1 MNSTAGAVGQAASN
15 VVDGVRRI
23 AVLRANALGD
33 LLLALPALEALRR
46 AYPAARL
53 TLLARSWHADFLRG
67 RPGPVDEVIALPPI
81 SGVSEAADGHR
92 APEGLFDELREH
104 RFDLAV
110 QIHGGGRHSNPFI
123 RRLGARVTAGLCSA
137 DAERLDRWVPYVY
150 YQHEVLRYLEVAAL
164 VGGTLGTPAGGTTDL
179 VEPRLA
185 VTDADR
191 AELARV
197 LGAPPPGLVA
207 LHPGASDPR
216 RRWPAERFAAVA
228 DRLGRPVVITGT
240 AAERDVVE
248 KVAAATRTPAMRM
261 VDTLNV
267 GALAALYERCSLVIS
282 NDTGPRHLAAAVGT
296 PTVGVYWCGNLIN
309 AGPLTRSRHRPVVSW
324 TVTCPVCGAS
334 GLDLKAGR
342 CPHDVSWVAEVTVD
356 EVADQATDLLGV
368 RTHRGP
374 RR

>member
-1 MNSTAGAVGQAASN
+1 MSAL
-15 VVDGVRRI
+15 VDGVRRI

-46 AYPAARL
+46 AYPVARI
-53 TLLARSWHADFLRG
+53 TLLARSWHADLLTG

-92 APEGLFDELREH
+92 APDDLFDELRGH

-110 QIHGGGRHSNPFI
+110 QIHGGGRYSNPFV
-123 RRLGARVTAGLCSA
+123 RRLGARVTAGLCSP

-150 YQHEVLRYLEVAAL
+150 YQHEVLRYLEVASL
-164 VGGTLGTPAGGTTDL
+164 VGATTDA

-197 LGAPPPGLVA
+197 LGEPRPGLVA

-240 AAERDVVE
+240 GKERDVVE
-248 KVAAATRTPAMRM
+248 EVAAATGTSSVQV
-261 VDTLNV
+261 VDMLSV
-267 GALAALYERCSLVIS
+267 GGLAALYERCALVIS
-282 NDTGPRHLAAAVGT
+282 NDSGPRHLAAAVGT
-296 PTVGVYWCGNLIN
+296 PTIGIYWCGNLVN
-309 AGPLTRSRHRPVVSW
+309 AGPLTRTRHRPLVSW
-324 TVTCPVCGAS
+324 TAACPVCGAS
-334 GLDLKAGR
+334 GVDLTVAR
-342 CPHDVSWVAEVTVD
+342 CPHDASWVAEVTVD
-356 EVADQATDLLGV
+356 EAAEQAADLLGL
-368 RTHRGP
+368 G
-374 RR
+374 